1 MQFNRADAGY
11 RGSDTLVAFLPK
23 PYKQSGRIAAST
35 RYNPIDVPKSKIT
48 IRSNPNERPP
58 TTLSADLTQGLV
70 SGDAGSG
77 GKVEGAQPGI
87 GLWDG
92 DAVAL
97 KFLV

>member
-1 MQFNRADAGY
+1 MFDVQCSKF
-11 RGSDTLVAFLPK
+11 SP
-23 PYKQSGRIAAST
+23 
-35 RYNPIDVPKSKIT
+35 PIRVHSWFQPTTFDVPKSKIKSK
-48 IRSNPNERPP
+48 SNPNEQPP

-77 GKVEGAQPGI
+77 GKVEGAQLGI